1 MPTYTQDTR
10 PFRLQTP
17 LGKDVLLCTNWSC
30 TEAVSSFFELR
41 VEASSERGDITP
53 KELLL
58 KTVTLHCKPEEGN
71 ERYFTGIVRH
81 VERPEAGPS
90 RLTEYVLHIV
100 PPVWLLS
107 LGSGYQVHQDQE
119 LKALLA
125 EVLSGMPVKWELQGT
140 FQPAPSRTRY
150 NESRWAFANR
160 LFERDGI
167 WYAFNHTASACT
179 ALVANTMAS
188 ATVQNGVTELRDTDW
203 DANARLL
210 SFSTAQQPFIRKVVV
225 GTSQQALFRKE
236 NREEAAAPPFPV
248 APGDWALDPSAFPA
262 ALETQ
267 LYEYV
272 TGGSFD
278 ASDKGGGDSASELS
292 KIVTALKEQAKYRAQ
307 TETASSSRLTGT
319 STATGLVA
327 GAKVGIHS
335 DGLTKVNGQYF
346 VLSVEHYGENGS
358 YVGGDSSA
366 PTYKNQF
373 TCIPHSVVYRPPR
386 VTPWPAVQGMHVATV
401 VGPAGEEIFT
411 DKFGRVRVVFEWN
424 RDASAP
430 NGPGDSCWVRVAQL
444 VSGPGWGAFFLPR
457 VGHQVLVS
465 FLGGD
470 PDQPVI
476 VGSLYNDVNMPQIK
490 LPDDKTQ
497 SALRTRSSPKGTAE
511 MYNELRFEDKK
522 DAEQVVFQAQKDFIG
537 VIKHDSTLTVKE
549 GNQTVTVEKGNQ
561 TITVEKG
568 DQSLTITKG
577 KLTITVEQNHATKVN
592 KGDMTTE
599 VTSGKSSL
607 EASKD
612 VALKSKTA
620 KMLLE
625 AMSDISVKSSS
636 GKIEISSPVAIEL
649 KVGGSSIKIS
659 PAGVEI
665 AGPQFKA
672 SGSGMAEVSGGG
684 MLTLK
689 GGVVMI
695 N

>member
-17 LGKDVLLCTNWSC
+17 LGKDVLLCTSWSC
-30 TEAVSSFFELR
+30 TESVSSLFELR
-41 VEASSERGDITP
+41 IAAQSERGDIEP

-58 KTVTLHCKPEEGN
+58 KTVTLHCKPEGGD

-81 VERPEAGPS
+81 VERPAASDG
-90 RLTEYVLHIV
+90 RLTDYVLHVV
-100 PPVWLLS
+100 PPVWLLA
-107 LGSGYQVHQDQE
+107 LGTGYEVHQDLD

-125 EVLSGMPVKWELQGT
+125 KVLTGVPVKWELQGS
-140 FQPAPSRTRY
+140 FEPAPSRTRY
-150 NESRWAFANR
+150 NESRWAFATR

-179 ALVANTMAS
+179 TLVANSMAS
-188 ATVQNGVTELRDTDW
+188 AVVQNGVTELRDTAW
-203 DANARLL
+203 EKNAKLV
-210 SFSTAQQPFIRKVVV
+210 SFSTRQDPFIKKVVV
-225 GTSQQALFRKE
+225 GTSQQALFGKE
-236 NREEAAAPPFPV
+236 NRETATAPAFPGS
-248 APGDWALDPSAFPA
+248 PGDWALDPSSFPA
-262 ALETQ
+262 SFETQ

-278 ASDKGGGDSASELS
+278 AANKSGGETASEIS
-292 KIVTALKEQAKYRAQ
+292 KIVQALRDQAKLHAQ
-307 TETASSSRLTGT
+307 TETASSSRLMGS
-319 STATGLVA
+319 STASGLVA
-327 GAKVGIHS
+327 GAKVGIHCA
-335 DGLTKVNGQYF
+335 GQTTVNGQYF
-346 VLSVEHYGENGS
+346 VTSVQHWGENGS
-358 YVGGDSSA
+358 YVGGDRSA
-366 PTYKNQF
+366 STYTNEF
-373 TCIPHSVVYRPPR
+373 ECIPHSVAYRPPR

-424 RDASAP
+424 REASAP

-444 VSGPGWGAFFLPR
+444 VSGPGWGSFFLPR
-457 VGHQVLVS
+457 IGHQVLVS

-470 PDQPVI
+470 PDQPVV
-476 VGSLYNDVNMPQIK
+476 VGSLYNAVNMPQIK

-497 SALRTRSSPKGTAE
+497 SAMRTRSSPKGTAE

-537 VIKHDSTLTVKE
+537 LIKHDSTLTVKE
-549 GNQTVTVEKGNQ
+549 GNQTV
-561 TITVEKG
+561 TVEKG

-577 KLTITVEQNHATKVN
+577 KLTITVEQNHATTVKQ
-592 KGDMTTE
+592 GDMTTE
-599 VTSGKSSL
+599 VKTGKFSL

-612 VALKSKTA
+612 VALTSKTA

-625 AMSDISVKSSS
+625 AMADISVKSKS
-636 GKIEISSPVAIEL
+636 GKIEISAPMSIEL
-649 KVGGSSIKIS
+649 KCGGSSIKIS
-659 PAGVEI
+659 PTGVEI
-665 AGPQFKA
+665 TGIQFKA
-672 SGSGMAEVSGGG
+672 SGSAMAEVSGGG